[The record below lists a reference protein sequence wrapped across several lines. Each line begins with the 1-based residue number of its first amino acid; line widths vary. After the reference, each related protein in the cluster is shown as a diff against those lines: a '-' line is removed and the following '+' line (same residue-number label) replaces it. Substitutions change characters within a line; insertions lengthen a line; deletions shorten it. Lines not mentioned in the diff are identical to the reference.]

1 MALDLSSILL
11 GLALAGIPLLAVL
24 WQVQRRASTLHAELA
39 MLNERL
45 NTAQLAQEGL
55 SAQLDAS
62 RDEIS
67 DLGQA
72 NAAKQ
77 AELAAL
83 RREVELS
90 QLERDN
96 ARDAA
101 HAWSLERSQKEA
113 ELRRLDAHAA
123 ALAAELRE
131 QQDSHQQ
138 RLSDLQGSR
147 DELRA
152 QFAEL
157 AGKIFD
163 EREQRFADTSSE
175 RLGQLLDPLKERI
188 QSFEKRVEESY
199 QQEARERFSLGKEL
213 ERLQQLNLRLSDEA
227 TNLTRALKGQK
238 TQGNWGELILERV
251 LEHAGLEKGREYQ
264 TQVSLKG
271 PDGERFQPDV
281 LIMLPGDKQVVVDSK
296 VSLTAYQQY
305 VGADDD
311 VIGQAALKQ
320 HVLSLRNHVKG
331 LAGKDYKRLEGL
343 HSLDFVLL
351 FVPIEAAFSAALQA
365 EPNLFQEAFDRNIV
379 IVSPTT
385 LLATLRVIDSLWKQ
399 ERQSQ
404 NAREIAERAGWL
416 YDKFVLFIQDLDEV
430 GNRLQQLDKAY
441 AAARNKLTEGRG
453 NLVSRS
459 EQLKLLGA
467 RASKSLPADLL
478 ERAMPDVDGVAHP
491 AEYARQ
497 ARSSCRRLRPIAQRS
512 LILKPGSVWHTAAPD
527 FTTAT
532 PSDAACG
539 RCYGIRFCLDYS
551 GTCRLSRAL
560 KAAGFTGL
568 GRYSRPAACTSAII
582 SGRPSALIT
591 TPGTGSPNRAR
602 SQRIRSV
609 PTSPPSRW

>member
-1 MALDLSSILL
+1 MALDLNSILL
-11 GLALAGIPLLAVL
+11 GLAVAGVPLLAFI
-24 WQVQRRASTLHAELA
+24 WQLQRRASAHHAELA
-39 MLNERL
+39 LLEERL
-45 NTAQLAQEGL
+45 NMAQLAQEGL
-55 SAQLDAS
+55 NAQLDAS

-83 RREVELS
+83 SREVELL
-90 QLERDN
+90 QVERDN

-101 HAWSLERSQKEA
+101 HAWSLERAQKET
-113 ELRRLDAHAA
+113 ELRRLDAQSAA
-123 ALAAELRE
+123 QAAELRE
-131 QQDSHQQ
+131 QQESHQQ
-138 RLSDLQGSR
+138 RLNDLQGSR

-163 EREQRFADTSSE
+163 EREQRFAQTSNE

-188 QSFEKRVEESY
+188 QSFEKRVEETY

-296 VSLTAYQQY
+296 VSLTAYQQF
-305 VGADDD
+305 VAADDQ

-467 RASKSLPADLL
+467 RASKSLPPDLL
-478 ERAMPDVDGVAHP
+478 ERAMTDVNGVAHP
-491 AEYARQ
+491 AE
-497 ARSSCRRLRPIAQRS
+497 
-512 LILKPGSVWHTAAPD
+512 
-527 FTTAT
+527 
-532 PSDAACG
+532 
-539 RCYGIRFCLDYS
+539 
-551 GTCRLSRAL
+551 
-560 KAAGFTGL
+560 
-568 GRYSRPAACTSAII
+568 
-582 SGRPSALIT
+582 
-591 TPGTGSPNRAR
+591 
-602 SQRIRSV
+602 
-609 PTSPPSRW
+609 

>member
-1 MALDLSSILL
+1 MALDLSSLLL
-11 GLALAGIPLLAVL
+11 GLAAAGVPLLAL
-24 WQVQRRASTLHAELA
+24 IWQLQRKLGSHPAELA
-39 MLNERL
+39 LLNERL

-55 SAQLDAS
+55 GAQLDAC
-62 RDEIS
+62 RDEVS

-83 RREVELS
+83 SREVELL
-90 QLERDN
+90 QVERDN
-96 ARDAA
+96 GRDAA
-101 HAWSLERSQKEA
+101 HAWNLERNQKEV
-113 ELRRLDAHAA
+113 ELRRLDAHASG
-123 ALAAELRE
+123 LAAELRE

-138 RLSDLQGSR
+138 RLNDLQGSR

-163 EREQRFADTSSE
+163 EREQRFAETSNE

-199 QQEARERFSLGKEL
+199 QQESRERFSLGKEL

-331 LAGKDYKRLEGL
+331 LASKDYKRLEGL

-365 EPNLFQEAFDRNIV
+365 EPNLFQEAFDRHIV

-399 ERQSQ
+399 ERQGQ

-441 AAARNKLTEGRG
+441 SSARNKLTEGRG

-478 ERAMPDVDGVAHP
+478 EQAMTDEEGVAHP
-491 AEYARQ
+491 AE
-497 ARSSCRRLRPIAQRS
+497 
-512 LILKPGSVWHTAAPD
+512 
-527 FTTAT
+527 
-532 PSDAACG
+532 
-539 RCYGIRFCLDYS
+539 
-551 GTCRLSRAL
+551 
-560 KAAGFTGL
+560 
-568 GRYSRPAACTSAII
+568 
-582 SGRPSALIT
+582 
-591 TPGTGSPNRAR
+591 
-602 SQRIRSV
+602 
-609 PTSPPSRW
+609 

>member
-1 MALDLSSILL
+1 MGLLEFFMAIDLTSLLL
-11 GLALAGIPLLAVL
+11 GLGGAALPLLALV
-24 WQVQRRASTLHAELA
+24 WQLQRRLA
-39 MLNERL
+39 QLKADTALLDERL
-45 NTAQLAQEGL
+45 STAQMAQDGL
-55 SAQLDAS
+55 NAQLDAA

-77 AELAAL
+77 ADLAGL
-83 RREVELS
+83 RREVELLR
-90 QLERDN
+90 QGRED
-96 ARDAA
+96 AQDAA
-101 HAWSLERSQKEA
+101 QGWSLERAGKEA
-113 ELRRLDAHAA
+113 ELRRLDAHCAS
-123 ALAAELRE
+123 LAAELRE
-131 QQDSHQQ
+131 QQESHQQ
-138 RLSDLQGSR
+138 RLADLQGSR

-157 AGKIFD
+157 AGKIFE
-163 EREQRFADTSSE
+163 EREQRFAETSQQQ
-175 RLGQLLDPLKERI
+175 LGQLLNPLKERI

-213 ERLQQLNLRLSDEA
+213 ERLQQLNQRLSDEA

-281 LIMLPGDKQVVVDSK
+281 LIMLPGDKQVVVDAK

-305 VGADDD
+305 VSADDE
-311 VIGQAALKQ
+311 VIGQLALKQ
-320 HVLSLRNHVKG
+320 HVLSIRNHVKG
-331 LAGKDYKRLEGL
+331 LSGKDYKRLEGL

-351 FVPIEAAFSAALQA
+351 FVPIEAAFSAALQV

-441 AAARNKLTEGRG
+441 AAARNKLTDGRG

-467 RASKSLPADLL
+467 RASKSLPAELL
-478 ERAMPDVDGVAHP
+478 EKAMTDDDGVLQLP
-491 AEYARQ
+491 E
-497 ARSSCRRLRPIAQRS
+497 
-512 LILKPGSVWHTAAPD
+512 
-527 FTTAT
+527 
-532 PSDAACG
+532 
-539 RCYGIRFCLDYS
+539 
-551 GTCRLSRAL
+551 
-560 KAAGFTGL
+560 
-568 GRYSRPAACTSAII
+568 
-582 SGRPSALIT
+582 
-591 TPGTGSPNRAR
+591 
-602 SQRIRSV
+602 
-609 PTSPPSRW
+609 

>member
-1 MALDLSSILL
+1 MALDLTSIVL
-11 GLALAGIPLLAVL
+11 GLLAAAVPCL
-24 WQVQRRASTLHAELA
+24 GWVFQQQRRLA
-39 MLNERL
+39 AREAQAALLEERL
-45 NTAQLAQEGL
+45 GSAQMAQEGL
-55 SAQLDAS
+55 LAQLDAS

-77 AELAAL
+77 ATLAAQA
-83 RREVELS
+83 RELELL
-90 QLERDN
+90 QIDRDN

-101 HAWSLERSQKEA
+101 HAWQIERSAREA
-113 ELRRLDAHAA
+113 ELRRLDAHSA
-123 ALAAELRE
+123 ALSAELRE

-138 RLSDLQGSR
+138 RLDDLQGSR

-152 QFAEL
+152 QFAEM
-157 AGKIFD
+157 ASKIFD
-163 EREQRFADTSSE
+163 EREQRFAQTSQQH
-175 RLGQLLDPLKERI
+175 LGQLLDPLKERI
-188 QSFEKRVEESY
+188 QAFEKRVEESY
-199 QQEARERFSLGKEL
+199 QQEARERFSLAKEL

-227 TNLTRALKGQK
+227 TNLTQALKGQK

-264 TQVSLKG
+264 TQVSLKSA
-271 PDGERFQPDV
+271 DGERFQPDV

-305 VGADDD
+305 IAADDSE
-311 VIGQAALKQ
+311 IAQAALKQ

-331 LAGKDYKRLEGL
+331 LSGKDYNRLEGL

-365 EPNLFQEAFDRNIV
+365 EPNLFQEAFDRQIV

-416 YDKFVLFIQDLDEV
+416 YDKFVLFIQDLDEL
-430 GNRLQQLDKAY
+430 GNRLQQVDKAY
-441 AAARNKLTEGRG
+441 SAARNKLCEGRG
-453 NLVSRS
+453 NLISRS

-478 ERAMPDVDGVAHP
+478 ERAMSEGDPLAVG
-491 AEYARQ
+491 
-497 ARSSCRRLRPIAQRS
+497 S
-512 LILKPGSVWHTAAPD
+512 LTGPGS
-527 FTTAT
+527 
-532 PSDAACG
+532 DA
-539 RCYGIRFCLDYS
+539 D
-551 GTCRLSRAL
+551 
-560 KAAGFTGL
+560 
-568 GRYSRPAACTSAII
+568 
-582 SGRPSALIT
+582 
-591 TPGTGSPNRAR
+591 
-602 SQRIRSV
+602 
-609 PTSPPSRW
+609 

>member
-1 MALDLSSILL
+1 MALDLNSILL
-11 GLALAGIPLLAVL
+11 GLAVAGVPLLAFI
-24 WQVQRRASTLHAELA
+24 WQLQRRASAHHAELA
-39 MLNERL
+39 LLEERL
-45 NTAQLAQEGL
+45 NMAQLAQEGL
-55 SAQLDAS
+55 NAQLDAS

-83 RREVELS
+83 SREVELL
-90 QLERDN
+90 QVERDN

-101 HAWSLERSQKEA
+101 HAWSLERAQKET
-113 ELRRLDAHAA
+113 ELRRLDAQSAA
-123 ALAAELRE
+123 QAAELRE
-131 QQDSHQQ
+131 QQESHQQ
-138 RLSDLQGSR
+138 RLNDLQGSR

-163 EREQRFADTSSE
+163 EREQRFAQTSNE
-175 RLGQLLDPLKERI
+175 RLGQLLDPLKEHI
-188 QSFEKRVEESY
+188 QSFEKRVEETY

-296 VSLTAYQQY
+296 VSLTAYQQF
-305 VGADDD
+305 VAADDQ

-467 RASKSLPADLL
+467 RASKSLPPDLL
-478 ERAMPDVDGVAHP
+478 ERAMTDVNGVAHP
-491 AEYARQ
+491 AE
-497 ARSSCRRLRPIAQRS
+497 
-512 LILKPGSVWHTAAPD
+512 
-527 FTTAT
+527 
-532 PSDAACG
+532 
-539 RCYGIRFCLDYS
+539 
-551 GTCRLSRAL
+551 
-560 KAAGFTGL
+560 
-568 GRYSRPAACTSAII
+568 
-582 SGRPSALIT
+582 
-591 TPGTGSPNRAR
+591 
-602 SQRIRSV
+602 
-609 PTSPPSRW
+609 

>member
-1 MALDLSSILL
+1 MALDLNSLLL
-11 GLALAGIPLLAVL
+11 GLGAAALPLLAL
-24 WQVQRRASTLHAELA
+24 AWQLQRKITRQQADTALLD
-39 MLNERL
+39 ERL
-45 NTAQLAQEGL
+45 STAQMAQDGL
-55 SAQLDAS
+55 NAQLDAS

-67 DLGQA
+67 DLSQA
-72 NAAKQ
+72 NSVKQ
-77 AELAAL
+77 ADLAAT
-83 RREVELS
+83 RREVEL
-90 QLERDN
+90 LRRERDS
-96 ARDAA
+96 AQVAA
-101 HAWSLERSQKEA
+101 QDWNHERADKEA
-113 ELRRLDAHAA
+113 ELRRLDVQCA
-123 ALAAELRE
+123 ALSAELRE
-131 QQDSHQQ
+131 QQENHQQ
-138 RLSDLQGSR
+138 RLNDLQSSR

-152 QFAEL
+152 QFAEM
-157 AGKIFD
+157 ASKIFD
-163 EREQRFADTSSE
+163 EREQRFAETSQQQ
-175 RLGQLLDPLKERI
+175 LGQLLDPLKERI

-199 QQEARERFSLGKEL
+199 QAEARERFSLSKEL

-281 LIMLPGDKQVVVDSK
+281 LIMLPGDKQVVVDAK

-305 VGADDD
+305 ISADDD

-331 LAGKDYKRLEGL
+331 LSGKDYKRLEGL

-430 GNRLQQLDKAY
+430 GSRLQQLDKAY
-441 AAARNKLTEGRG
+441 SAARNKLTDGRG

-467 RASKSLPADLL
+467 RASKNLPADLL
-478 ERAMPDVDGVAHP
+478 EKAMTDEEGLL
-491 AEYARQ
+491 
-497 ARSSCRRLRPIAQRS
+497 RLPE
-512 LILKPGSVWHTAAPD
+512 
-527 FTTAT
+527 
-532 PSDAACG
+532 
-539 RCYGIRFCLDYS
+539 
-551 GTCRLSRAL
+551 
-560 KAAGFTGL
+560 
-568 GRYSRPAACTSAII
+568 
-582 SGRPSALIT
+582 
-591 TPGTGSPNRAR
+591 
-602 SQRIRSV
+602 
-609 PTSPPSRW
+609 

>member
-1 MALDLSSILL
+1 MAMDLTSLLL
-11 GLALAGIPLLAVL
+11 GLATAAIPLLMLA
-24 WQVQRRASTLHAELA
+24 WQLQRRASSRQTELS
-39 MLNERL
+39 LLEERL
-45 NTAQLAQEGL
+45 ATAQLAQEGL
-55 SAQLDAS
+55 AAQLDAC

-67 DLGQA
+67 DLSQA
-72 NAAKQ
+72 NGAKQ
-77 AELAAL
+77 ADLAAV
-83 RREVELS
+83 RREVELL
-90 QLERDN
+90 QIERDN

-101 HAWSLERSQKEA
+101 HAWNLERAGKEA
-113 ELRRLDAHAA
+113 ELRRLDAQAA
-123 ALAAELRE
+123 SLHAELRE
-131 QQDSHQQ
+131 QQESHQQ

-163 EREQRFADTSSE
+163 EREQRFAENSQQ

-199 QQEARERFSLGKEL
+199 QAEARERFSLAKEL

-305 VGADDD
+305 VVADDE

-441 AAARNKLTEGRG
+441 SAARNKLTEGRG

-478 ERAMPDVDGVAHP
+478 ERAM
-491 AEYARQ
+491 
-497 ARSSCRRLRPIAQRS
+497 
-512 LILKPGSVWHTAAPD
+512 T
-527 FTTAT
+527 
-532 PSDAACG
+532 DANG
-539 RCYGIRFCLDYS
+539 EL
-551 GTCRLSRAL
+551 LEL
-560 KAAGFTGL
+560 
-568 GRYSRPAACTSAII
+568 PE
-582 SGRPSALIT
+582 
-591 TPGTGSPNRAR
+591 
-602 SQRIRSV
+602 
-609 PTSPPSRW
+609 

>member
-1 MALDLSSILL
+1 MAFELNSLL
-11 GLALAGIPLLAVL
+11 IGLAVAALPLLALAWHL
-24 WQVQRRASTLHAELA
+24 QRRLGRVQADAALLD
-39 MLNERL
+39 ERL
-45 NTAQLAQEGL
+45 SMAQMAQDGL
-55 SAQLDAS
+55 NAQLDAS

-67 DLGQA
+67 DLSQA
-72 NAAKQ
+72 NSARL
-77 AELAAL
+77 AELAAV
-83 RREVELS
+83 RREVELLR
-90 QLERDN
+90 QECDN
-96 ARDAA
+96 GRDAA
-101 HAWSLERSQKEA
+101 LGWSRERAAKEA
-113 ELRRLDAHAA
+113 ELRRLDAQCAS
-123 ALAAELRE
+123 LSAELRE
-131 QQDSHQQ
+131 QQESHQQ
-138 RLSDLQGSR
+138 RLTDLQGSR

-163 EREQRFADTSSE
+163 EREQRFAETSQQQ
-175 RLGQLLDPLKERI
+175 LGQLLNPLKERI

-199 QQEARERFSLGKEL
+199 QNEARERFSLGKEL

-281 LIMLPGDKQVVVDSK
+281 LIMLPGDKQVVVDAK

-305 VGADDD
+305 VSADDE

-331 LAGKDYKRLEGL
+331 LSGKDYKRLEGL

-365 EPNLFQEAFDRNIV
+365 EPTLFQEAFDRSIV

-430 GNRLQQLDKAY
+430 GSRLQQLDKAY
-441 AAARNKLTEGRG
+441 CAARNKLTDGRG

-467 RASKSLPADLL
+467 RASKQLPADLL
-478 ERAMPDVDGVAHP
+478 ERALTDEDGLM
-491 AEYARQ
+491 
-497 ARSSCRRLRPIAQRS
+497 RLPE
-512 LILKPGSVWHTAAPD
+512 
-527 FTTAT
+527 
-532 PSDAACG
+532 
-539 RCYGIRFCLDYS
+539 
-551 GTCRLSRAL
+551 
-560 KAAGFTGL
+560 
-568 GRYSRPAACTSAII
+568 
-582 SGRPSALIT
+582 
-591 TPGTGSPNRAR
+591 
-602 SQRIRSV
+602 
-609 PTSPPSRW
+609 

>member
-1 MALDLSSILL
+1 MALDLSSLLL
-11 GLALAGIPLLAVL
+11 GLAAAGVPLLAL
-24 WQVQRRASTLHAELA
+24 IWQLQRKLGSHPAELA
-39 MLNERL
+39 LLNERL

-55 SAQLDAS
+55 GAQLDAC
-62 RDEIS
+62 RDEVS

-83 RREVELS
+83 SREVELL
-90 QLERDN
+90 QVERDN
-96 ARDAA
+96 GRDAA
-101 HAWSLERSQKEA
+101 HAWNLERNQKEV
-113 ELRRLDAHAA
+113 ELRRLDAHAS

-138 RLSDLQGSR
+138 RLNDLQGSR

-163 EREQRFADTSSE
+163 EREQRFAETSNE

-199 QQEARERFSLGKEL
+199 QQESRERFSLGKEL

-305 VGADDD
+305 VVADDD

-331 LAGKDYKRLEGL
+331 LASKDYKRLEGL

-365 EPNLFQEAFDRNIV
+365 EPNLFQEAFDRHIV

-399 ERQSQ
+399 ERQGQ

-441 AAARNKLTEGRG
+441 SSARNKLTEGRG

-478 ERAMPDVDGVAHP
+478 ERAMTDEDGVAHP
-491 AEYARQ
+491 AE
-497 ARSSCRRLRPIAQRS
+497 
-512 LILKPGSVWHTAAPD
+512 
-527 FTTAT
+527 
-532 PSDAACG
+532 
-539 RCYGIRFCLDYS
+539 
-551 GTCRLSRAL
+551 
-560 KAAGFTGL
+560 
-568 GRYSRPAACTSAII
+568 
-582 SGRPSALIT
+582 
-591 TPGTGSPNRAR
+591 
-602 SQRIRSV
+602 
-609 PTSPPSRW
+609 

>member
-1 MALDLSSILL
+1 MAVDITSILWGL
-11 GLALAGIPLLAVL
+11 LAAAIPGVALAWTLQRRVAAAQGELALYDERLATAQMAQDGLA
-24 WQVQRRASTLHAELA
+24 
-39 MLNERL
+39 
-45 NTAQLAQEGL
+45 AQLE
-55 SAQLDAS
+55 SS

-72 NAAKQ
+72 NSHKQ
-77 AELAAL
+77 ATLAAQA
-83 RREVELS
+83 RELELL
-90 QLERDN
+90 QIDRDN

-101 HAWSLERSQKEA
+101 HAWQQERSAREA
-113 ELRRLDAHAA
+113 ELRRLDAQCAG
-123 ALAAELRE
+123 LNAELRE
-131 QQDSHQQ
+131 QQESHQQ
-138 RLSDLQGSR
+138 RLQDLQGSR

-163 EREQRFADTSSE
+163 EREQRFAETSQQ

-199 QQEARERFSLGKEL
+199 QQEARERFSLAKEL
-213 ERLQQLNLRLSDEA
+213 ERLQQLNLRLGDEA
-227 TNLTRALKGQK
+227 KNLTQALKGQK

-271 PDGERFQPDV
+271 ADGERYQPDV
-281 LIMLPGDKQVVVDSK
+281 LIMLPGDKQVVVDAK

-305 VGADDD
+305 VSCDDPA
-311 VIGQAALKQ
+311 VGQAALKQ

-331 LAGKDYKRLEGL
+331 LSGKDYKRLEGL

-365 EPNLFQEAFDRNIV
+365 EPGLFQEAFDRQIV

-441 AAARNKLTEGRG
+441 SSARNKLTEGRG

-478 ERAMPDVDGVAHP
+478 ERAMDSSDGP
-491 AEYARQ
+491 AGE
-497 ARSSCRRLRPIAQRS
+497 
-512 LILKPGSVWHTAAPD
+512 D
-527 FTTAT
+527 T
-532 PSDAACG
+532 PS
-539 RCYGIRFCLDYS
+539 
-551 GTCRLSRAL
+551 
-560 KAAGFTGL
+560 
-568 GRYSRPAACTSAII
+568 
-582 SGRPSALIT
+582 
-591 TPGTGSPNRAR
+591 
-602 SQRIRSV
+602 SV
-609 PTSPPSRW
+609 AEVPIQ

>member
-1 MALDLSSILL
+1 MALDLSSLLL
-11 GLALAGIPLLAVL
+11 GLAAAGVPLLAL
-24 WQVQRRASTLHAELA
+24 IWQLQRKLGSHPAELA
-39 MLNERL
+39 LLNERL

-55 SAQLDAS
+55 GAQLDAC
-62 RDEIS
+62 RDEVS

-83 RREVELS
+83 SREVELL
-90 QLERDN
+90 QVERDN
-96 ARDAA
+96 GRDAA
-101 HAWSLERSQKEA
+101 HAWNLERNQKEV
-113 ELRRLDAHAA
+113 ELRRLDAHAS

-138 RLSDLQGSR
+138 RLNDLQGSR

-163 EREQRFADTSSE
+163 EREQRFAETSNE

-199 QQEARERFSLGKEL
+199 QQESRERFSLGKEL

-331 LAGKDYKRLEGL
+331 LASKDYKRLEGL

-365 EPNLFQEAFDRNIV
+365 EPNLFQEAFDRHIV

-399 ERQSQ
+399 ERQGQ

-441 AAARNKLTEGRG
+441 SSARNKLTEGRG

-478 ERAMPDVDGVAHP
+478 ERAMTDEDGVAHP
-491 AEYARQ
+491 AE
-497 ARSSCRRLRPIAQRS
+497 
-512 LILKPGSVWHTAAPD
+512 
-527 FTTAT
+527 
-532 PSDAACG
+532 
-539 RCYGIRFCLDYS
+539 
-551 GTCRLSRAL
+551 
-560 KAAGFTGL
+560 
-568 GRYSRPAACTSAII
+568 
-582 SGRPSALIT
+582 
-591 TPGTGSPNRAR
+591 
-602 SQRIRSV
+602 
-609 PTSPPSRW
+609 

>member
-1 MALDLSSILL
+1 MALDLNSILL
-11 GLALAGIPLLAVL
+11 GLAVAGVPLLAFI
-24 WQVQRRASTLHAELA
+24 WQLQRRASAHHAELA
-39 MLNERL
+39 LLEERL
-45 NTAQLAQEGL
+45 NMAQLAQEGL
-55 SAQLDAS
+55 NAQLDAS

-83 RREVELS
+83 SREVELL
-90 QLERDN
+90 QVERDN

-101 HAWSLERSQKEA
+101 HAWSLERAQKET
-113 ELRRLDAHAA
+113 ELRRLDAQSAA
-123 ALAAELRE
+123 QAAELRE
-131 QQDSHQQ
+131 QQESHQQ
-138 RLSDLQGSR
+138 RLNDLQGSR

-163 EREQRFADTSSE
+163 EREQRFAQTSNE

-188 QSFEKRVEESY
+188 QSFEKRVEETY

-296 VSLTAYQQY
+296 VSLTAYQQF
-305 VGADDD
+305 VAADDQ

-351 FVPIEAAFSAALQA
+351 FVPIEAAFSAALQT

-441 AAARNKLTEGRG
+441 AAARNKLTEWRG

-467 RASKSLPADLL
+467 RASKSLPPDLL
-478 ERAMPDVDGVAHP
+478 ERAMTDVNGVAHP
-491 AEYARQ
+491 AE
-497 ARSSCRRLRPIAQRS
+497 
-512 LILKPGSVWHTAAPD
+512 
-527 FTTAT
+527 
-532 PSDAACG
+532 
-539 RCYGIRFCLDYS
+539 
-551 GTCRLSRAL
+551 
-560 KAAGFTGL
+560 
-568 GRYSRPAACTSAII
+568 
-582 SGRPSALIT
+582 
-591 TPGTGSPNRAR
+591 
-602 SQRIRSV
+602 
-609 PTSPPSRW
+609 

>member
-1 MALDLSSILL
+1 MAVDLTGILL
-11 GLALAGIPLLAVL
+11 GLAGAALPLLAFI
-24 WQVQRRASTLHAELA
+24 WQQQRRLGAAQAAAALLE
-39 MLNERL
+39 ERL
-45 NTAQLAQEGL
+45 GTAQLAQDGL
-55 SAQLDAS
+55 SAQLDAC

-77 AELAAL
+77 ADLAAL
-83 RREVELS
+83 RREVELL
-90 QLERDN
+90 QIERDN

-101 HAWSLERSQKEA
+101 HAWSIERAGKEA
-113 ELRRLDAHAA
+113 ELRRLDAQAA
-123 ALAAELRE
+123 ALSAELRE

-157 AGKIFD
+157 AAKIFD
-163 EREQRFADTSSE
+163 EREQRFAENSQQ

-213 ERLQQLNLRLSDEA
+213 ERLQQLNQRLSDEA

-305 VGADDD
+305 VAAEDEA
-311 VIGQAALKQ
+311 IGQAALKQ

-453 NLVSRS
+453 NLISRS

-478 ERAMPDVDGVAHP
+478 ERAMTDADGLLELP
-491 AEYARQ
+491 E
-497 ARSSCRRLRPIAQRS
+497 
-512 LILKPGSVWHTAAPD
+512 
-527 FTTAT
+527 
-532 PSDAACG
+532 
-539 RCYGIRFCLDYS
+539 
-551 GTCRLSRAL
+551 
-560 KAAGFTGL
+560 
-568 GRYSRPAACTSAII
+568 
-582 SGRPSALIT
+582 
-591 TPGTGSPNRAR
+591 
-602 SQRIRSV
+602 
-609 PTSPPSRW
+609 

>member
-1 MALDLSSILL
+1 MALDLSSLLL
-11 GLALAGIPLLAVL
+11 GLAAAGVPLLAL
-24 WQVQRRASTLHAELA
+24 IWQLQRKLGSHPAELA
-39 MLNERL
+39 LLNERL

-55 SAQLDAS
+55 GAQLDAC
-62 RDEIS
+62 RDEVS

-83 RREVELS
+83 SREVELL
-90 QLERDN
+90 QVERDN
-96 ARDAA
+96 GRDAA
-101 HAWSLERSQKEA
+101 HAWSLERNQKEV
-113 ELRRLDAHAA
+113 ELRRLDAHASG
-123 ALAAELRE
+123 LAAELRE

-138 RLSDLQGSR
+138 RLNDLQGSR

-163 EREQRFADTSSE
+163 EREQRFAETSNE

-199 QQEARERFSLGKEL
+199 QQESRERFSLGKEL

-305 VGADDD
+305 VAADDE

-365 EPNLFQEAFDRNIV
+365 EPNLFQEAFDRHIV

-441 AAARNKLTEGRG
+441 SAARNKLTDGRG
-453 NLVSRS
+453 NLVSRT
-459 EQLKLLGA
+459 EQLRLLGA

-478 ERAMPDVDGVAHP
+478 ERAMTDSDGVAHLP
-491 AEYARQ
+491 E
-497 ARSSCRRLRPIAQRS
+497 
-512 LILKPGSVWHTAAPD
+512 
-527 FTTAT
+527 
-532 PSDAACG
+532 
-539 RCYGIRFCLDYS
+539 
-551 GTCRLSRAL
+551 
-560 KAAGFTGL
+560 
-568 GRYSRPAACTSAII
+568 
-582 SGRPSALIT
+582 
-591 TPGTGSPNRAR
+591 
-602 SQRIRSV
+602 
-609 PTSPPSRW
+609 

>member
-311 VIGQAALKQ
+311 VIGQVALKQ

-478 ERAMPDVDGVAHP
+478 ERAMTDVDGVAHP
-491 AEYARQ
+491 AE
-497 ARSSCRRLRPIAQRS
+497 
-512 LILKPGSVWHTAAPD
+512 
-527 FTTAT
+527 
-532 PSDAACG
+532 
-539 RCYGIRFCLDYS
+539 
-551 GTCRLSRAL
+551 
-560 KAAGFTGL
+560 
-568 GRYSRPAACTSAII
+568 
-582 SGRPSALIT
+582 
-591 TPGTGSPNRAR
+591 
-602 SQRIRSV
+602 
-609 PTSPPSRW
+609 

>member
-11 GLALAGIPLLAVL
+11 GLALAGVPLLAFV
-24 WQVQRRASTLHAELA
+24 WQLQRRASGHQAELN
-39 MLNERL
+39 LLEERL
-45 NTAQLAQEGL
+45 NMAQLAQDGL

-72 NAAKQ
+72 NTAKQ
-77 AELAAL
+77 ADLAAL
-83 RREVELS
+83 RREVELL
-90 QLERDN
+90 QVERDN

-101 HAWSLERSQKEA
+101 HAWNLERAQKEA
-113 ELRRLDAHAA
+113 ELRHLGAQAA
-123 ALAAELRE
+123 GLSAELRE

-152 QFAEL
+152 QFSEL

-163 EREQRFADTSSE
+163 EREQRFAQTSNE

-281 LIMLPGDKQVVVDSK
+281 LILLPGDKQVVVDSK
-296 VSLTAYQQY
+296 VSLTAYQQF

-441 AAARNKLTEGRG
+441 AAARNKLTDGRG

-467 RASKSLPADLL
+467 RASKSLPPELL
-478 ERAMPDVDGVAHP
+478 ERAMTDINGVAHP
-491 AEYARQ
+491 AE
-497 ARSSCRRLRPIAQRS
+497 
-512 LILKPGSVWHTAAPD
+512 
-527 FTTAT
+527 
-532 PSDAACG
+532 
-539 RCYGIRFCLDYS
+539 
-551 GTCRLSRAL
+551 
-560 KAAGFTGL
+560 
-568 GRYSRPAACTSAII
+568 
-582 SGRPSALIT
+582 
-591 TPGTGSPNRAR
+591 
-602 SQRIRSV
+602 
-609 PTSPPSRW
+609 

>member
-1 MALDLSSILL
+1 MLEE
-11 GLALAGIPLLAVL
+11 
-24 WQVQRRASTLHAELA
+24 RLA
-39 MLNERL
+39 MAQMAQDGLN
-45 NTAQLAQEGL
+45 AQLE
-55 SAQLDAS
+55 AS
-62 RDEIS
+62 RDEIA
-67 DLGQA
+67 DLAQA

-77 AELAAL
+77 ADLAAV
-83 RREVELS
+83 RREVELL
-90 QLERDN
+90 QIERDD
-96 ARDAA
+96 ARDAS
-101 HAWSLERSQKEA
+101 HAWNLERANKEA
-113 ELRRLDAHAA
+113 ELRRLDAQAA
-123 ALAAELRE
+123 SLNAELRE
-131 QQDSHQQ
+131 QQESHQQ
-138 RLSDLQGSR
+138 RLDDLQGSR

-163 EREQRFADTSSE
+163 EREQRFAETSQKS
-175 RLGQLLDPLKERI
+175 LGQLLDPLKERI

-199 QQEARERFSLGKEL
+199 QAEARERFSLAKEL

-264 TQVSLKG
+264 TQVNLKG

-281 LIMLPGDKQVVVDSK
+281 IIYLPGDKQVVVDSK

-305 VGADDD
+305 VAADDD
-311 VIGQAALKQ
+311 AIGQIAIKQ
-320 HVLSLRNHVKG
+320 HVVSLRNHVKG
-331 LAGKDYKRLEGL
+331 LAGKDYKRLDGL

-365 EPNLFQEAFDRNIV
+365 EPTLFQEAFDRNIV

-441 AAARNKLTEGRG
+441 SSARNKLTEGRG

-478 ERAMPDVDGVAHP
+478 ERAMTDVDGLVELP
-491 AEYARQ
+491 E
-497 ARSSCRRLRPIAQRS
+497 
-512 LILKPGSVWHTAAPD
+512 
-527 FTTAT
+527 
-532 PSDAACG
+532 
-539 RCYGIRFCLDYS
+539 
-551 GTCRLSRAL
+551 
-560 KAAGFTGL
+560 
-568 GRYSRPAACTSAII
+568 
-582 SGRPSALIT
+582 
-591 TPGTGSPNRAR
+591 
-602 SQRIRSV
+602 
-609 PTSPPSRW
+609 

>member
-1 MALDLSSILL
+1 MAEMAMAFDWTSIAL
-11 GLALAGIPLLAVL
+11 GLAGAAVPLLAVC
-24 WQVQRRASTLHAELA
+24 WQIQRRLSARMTGWEL
-39 MLNERL
+39 LEERL
-45 NTAQLAQEGL
+45 ATAQLAQEGL
-55 SAQLDAS
+55 AAQLDAS

-67 DLGQA
+67 DLSQA

-77 AELAAL
+77 ADLAAV
-83 RREVELS
+83 RREVELL
-90 QLERDN
+90 QIDRDN

-101 HAWSLERSQKEA
+101 HAWNLDRSAKET
-113 ELRRLDAHAA
+113 ELRRLDALSS
-123 ALAAELRE
+123 ALRAELRE
-131 QQDSHQQ
+131 QQESHQQ
-138 RLSDLQGSR
+138 LLADLQGSR

-163 EREQRFADTSSE
+163 EREQRFAETSQE
-175 RLGQLLDPLKERI
+175 RLGQLLDPLKEHI
-188 QSFEKRVEESY
+188 QSVEQRVDESY
-199 QQEARERFSLGKEL
+199 QNEARDRFTL
-213 ERLQQLNLRLSDEA
+213 A
-227 TNLTRALKGQK
+227 
-238 TQGNWGELILERV
+238 NWGELILERV
-251 LEHAGLEKGREYQ
+251 LEHAGLKKGREYQ

-281 LIMLPGDKQVVVDSK
+281 LIMLPGDKQVVVDAK

-305 VGADDD
+305 VSADDE

-331 LAGKDYKRLEGL
+331 LSGKDYKRLEGL

-365 EPNLFQEAFDRNIV
+365 EPTLFQEAFDRNIV

-441 AAARNKLTEGRG
+441 GAARNKLTEGRG
-453 NLVSRS
+453 NLISRS

-478 ERAMPDVDGVAHP
+478 ERAMTDEDGLLQLP
-491 AEYARQ
+491 E
-497 ARSSCRRLRPIAQRS
+497 
-512 LILKPGSVWHTAAPD
+512 
-527 FTTAT
+527 
-532 PSDAACG
+532 
-539 RCYGIRFCLDYS
+539 
-551 GTCRLSRAL
+551 
-560 KAAGFTGL
+560 
-568 GRYSRPAACTSAII
+568 
-582 SGRPSALIT
+582 
-591 TPGTGSPNRAR
+591 
-602 SQRIRSV
+602 
-609 PTSPPSRW
+609 